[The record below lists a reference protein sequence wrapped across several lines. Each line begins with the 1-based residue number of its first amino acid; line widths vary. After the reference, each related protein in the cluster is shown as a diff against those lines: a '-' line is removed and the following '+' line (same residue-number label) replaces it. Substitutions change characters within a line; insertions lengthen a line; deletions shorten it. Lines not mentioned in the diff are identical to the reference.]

1 MSPAFI
7 FEGCGTREAV
17 KKFRGHVFPRWF
29 SVTVSLLSAL
39 FAAAGLFFFLGG
51 RHKLALYYAG
61 SALLLLV
68 FNLAGKAFLVR
79 RLSSVLD
86 QILGGDRLYGLLLR
100 KLLFHRP
107 PEGPEA
113 HSRLLQPDQ
122 PDRLPG
128 RDHGRIYRRKS
139 LYSLPGSGR
148 RPGMG
153 RSLAFFKRKESIY
166 HHINHKKHAARIS
179 HGYGGSWKGPVQ
191 EQTDFD
197 PRPA

>member
-39 FAAAGLFFFLGG
+39 FAAAGLFFFLWG

-68 FNLAGKAFLVR
+68 FNLAGKAFLVH

-86 QILGGDRLYGLLLR
+86 QILEVTPALR
-100 KLLFHRP
+100 SAFYENYFSIVRQ
-107 PEGPEA
+107 GPEA
-113 HSRLLQPDQ
+113 HSVITAGSTRSPA
-122 PDRLPG
+122 RTGCMAVLPEKISVFPSG
-128 RDHGRIYRRKS
+128 I
-139 LYSLPGSGR
+139 GR

-179 HGYGGSWKGPVQ
+179 HGYGSSWQGPVQ

>member
-86 QILGGDRLYGLLLR
+86 QILGGAQALR
-100 KLLFHRP
+100 SAFTKTTFPSSARRTRSSFPFITAGSTGSPARTGSWPYL
-107 PEGPEA
+107 PEKISVFP
-113 HSRLLQPDQ
+113 
-122 PDRLPG
+122 
-128 RDHGRIYRRKS
+128 
-139 LYSLPGSGR
+139 SGIR
-148 RPGMG
+148 T
-153 RSLAFFKRKESIY
+153 
-166 HHINHKKHAARIS
+166 AARYGTIS
-179 HGYGGSWKGPVQ
+179 AG
-191 EQTDFD
+191 F
-197 PRPA
+197 

>member
-86 QILGGDRLYGLLLR
+86 QILGGDPGFAVCFYENY
-100 KLLFHRP
+100 F
-107 PEGPEA
+107 
-113 HSRLLQPDQ
+113 SRLLQPDQ

-153 RSLAFFKRKESIY
+153 
-166 HHINHKKHAARIS
+166 
-179 HGYGGSWKGPVQ
+179 
-191 EQTDFD
+191 
-197 PRPA
+197 

>member
-68 FNLAGKAFLVR
+68 FNLAGKVIFGPPAFLGAG
-79 RLSSVLD
+79 SD
-86 QILGGDRLYGLLLR
+86 
-100 KLLFHRP
+100 
-107 PEGPEA
+107 
-113 HSRLLQPDQ
+113 
-122 PDRLPG
+122 PG
-128 RDHGRIYRRKS
+128 R
-139 LYSLPGSGR
+139 
-148 RPGMG
+148 
-153 RSLAFFKRKESIY
+153 
-166 HHINHKKHAARIS
+166 
-179 HGYGGSWKGPVQ
+179 
-191 EQTDFD
+191 
-197 PRPA
+197 

>member
-39 FAAAGLFFFLGG
+39 FAAAGLFFFLWG

-68 FNLAGKAFLVR
+68 FNLAGKAFLVH

-86 QILGGDRLYGLLLR
+86 QILGGDPGFTVCFYENYFSIVRQKMQRRRQAGSTGSPARTGSWPYL
-100 KLLFHRP
+100 
-107 PEGPEA
+107 PEKISVFP
-113 HSRLLQPDQ
+113 
-122 PDRLPG
+122 
-128 RDHGRIYRRKS
+128 
-139 LYSLPGSGR
+139 SGIR
-148 RPGMG
+148 T
-153 RSLAFFKRKESIY
+153 
-166 HHINHKKHAARIS
+166 AARYGTIS
-179 HGYGGSWKGPVQ
+179 GV
-191 EQTDFD
+191 F
-197 PRPA
+197 

>member
-86 QILGGDRLYGLLLR
+86 QIL
-100 KLLFHRP
+100 
-107 PEGPEA
+107 
-113 HSRLLQPDQ
+113 
-122 PDRLPG
+122 
-128 RDHGRIYRRKS
+128 
-139 LYSLPGSGR
+139 
-148 RPGMG
+148 
-153 RSLAFFKRKESIY
+153 
-166 HHINHKKHAARIS
+166 
-179 HGYGGSWKGPVQ
+179 
-191 EQTDFD
+191 
-197 PRPA
+197 

>member
-86 QILGGDRLYGLLLR
+86 QILGGDPGFTVCFYENYFSIVRQKDQ
-100 KLLFHRP
+100 KL
-107 PEGPEA
+107 
-113 HSRLLQPDQ
+113 
-122 PDRLPG
+122 
-128 RDHGRIYRRKS
+128 I
-139 LYSLPGSGR
+139 
-148 RPGMG
+148 
-153 RSLAFFKRKESIY
+153 
-166 HHINHKKHAARIS
+166 
-179 HGYGGSWKGPVQ
+179 PV
-191 EQTDFD
+191 
-197 PRPA
+197 